1 MKIRN
6 WVTSILLGLWVPV
19 LLVWVWYRV
28 SIDSTNPYFPP
39 LPDIWARFQENWV
52 FALVPIHVV
61 PSLRNLLIGYLIAVA
76 VSIPLGV
83 IVGASKSGGSY
94 VEPVIDFVRSIPPV
108 ALVPIF
114 ILLLGLDSN
123 MRIAAVAFSAS
134 FPILLSG
141 IDAVK
146 ATNSVLLD
154 TAHVFHL
161 SKRQVLWRVRTPN
174 AMPQIFAGLQVAFQ
188 VAFVVTIASEILGSG
203 FGLGAF
209 TLIAADSFMII
220 DAWTGV
226 MLLGLLGYLL
236 NLVFD
241 IVERR
246 SLRWYFGQKK
256 LS

>member
-1 MKIRN
+1 MKIRG
-6 WVTSILLGLWVPV
+6 WATSFLLGLWVPV
-19 LLVWVWYRV
+19 LLVGVWYRV
-28 SIDSTNPYFPP
+28 SINSTNPYFPP

-61 PSLRNLLIGYLIAVA
+61 PSLRNLLVGYLIAVA

-83 IVGASKSGGSY
+83 IVGASRSGRAY
-94 VEPVIDFVRSIPPV
+94 VEPVIDFIRSIPPV

-123 MRIAAVAFSAS
+123 MRIVAVAFSAS
-134 FPILLSG
+134 FPILLSA
-141 IDAVK
+141 IDAVR

-154 TAHVFHL
+154 TAHVFRL
-161 SKRQVLWRVRTPN
+161 SKRQILWRVRTPN

-209 TLIAADSFMII
+209 TLVAADSFMII

-226 MLLGLLGYLL
+226 ILLGLLGYAL

-241 IVERR
+241 VVERR